1 MKLIHN
7 MVLGTV
13 MASLAEGMALAEK
26 VGLDQEDLH
35 EVLTLGAL
43 NCPTINHK
51 GQGQLAHQGY
61 IHSSLYC
68 LSVTIKNLSV
78 CIRSQSLEGSALTA
92 APGEVTSNLKL
103 FGAVCPLESGVN
115 SSDSENCL

>member
-51 GQGQLAHQGY
+51 GQGQ
-61 IHSSLYC
+61 
-68 LSVTIKNLSV
+68 
-78 CIRSQSLEGSALTA
+78 
-92 APGEVTSNLKL
+92 
-103 FGAVCPLESGVN
+103 
-115 SSDSENCL
+115 